1 MRAVG
6 LVSRLL
12 LPNHEC
18 NRQDGGVE
26 AEWPPLRCPGQGEEP
41 LSGAGDPP
49 GARDWSIILVTV
61 PCEGPWGQG
70 SWQVSVPAGRP

>member
-41 LSGAGDPP
+41 PPGVGDPP